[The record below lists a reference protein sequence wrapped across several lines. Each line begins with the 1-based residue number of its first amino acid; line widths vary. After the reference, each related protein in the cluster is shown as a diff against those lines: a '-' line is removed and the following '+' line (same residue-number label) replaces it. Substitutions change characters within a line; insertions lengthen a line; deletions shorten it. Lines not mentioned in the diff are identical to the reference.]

1 MRFEVRGSR
10 CEVRGSGSSSRFFPR
25 TSDLVPLLL
34 AFAFSIAAHAAD
46 RPDLV
51 VVISIDQF
59 RYEYVTRFAPYFAP
73 NGFRRFIDHGAD
85 FTHAYYPYSVTF
97 TGPGHAA
104 IGTGYT

>member
-1 MRFEVRGSR
+1 MQKMKRVQGFSKFCILRSAF
-10 CEVRGSGSSSRFFPR
+10 CI
-25 TSDLVPLLL
+25 LVFL
-34 AFAFSIAAHAAD
+34 AASAHAAD

-59 RYEYVTRFAPYFAP
+59 RYEYLTRFAPYFAP

-85 FTHAYYPYSVTF
+85 FTHAYYPYAVTF

-104 IGTGYT
+104 IGTGYTPSQT